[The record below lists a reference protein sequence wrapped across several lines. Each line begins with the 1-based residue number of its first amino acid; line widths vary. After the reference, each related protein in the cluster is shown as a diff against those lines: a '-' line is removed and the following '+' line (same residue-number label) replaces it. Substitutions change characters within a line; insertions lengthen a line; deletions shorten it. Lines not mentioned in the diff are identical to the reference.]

1 MNAAPELIPSAL
13 KMIAALAAVLGGLFV
28 MVHLARRYLQRP
40 GGPAK
45 DRLVRVV
52 ASQPIGVKKA
62 VTLVEVPGCVLVL
75 GVSGDRIQM
84 LARLDDPQALERVRS
99 HEEPEA
105 VSFYEHLSKFTAG
118 MRAGDHDR

>member
-1 MNAAPELIPSAL
+1 MNAVPELLPSTL
-13 KMIAALAAVLGGLFV
+13 KMIAALAVVLGGLFV
-28 MVHLARRYLQRP
+28 AMHVMRRCLRRSP
-40 GGPAK
+40 GPSKAQ
-45 DRLVRVV
+45 LVRVV

-99 HEEPEA
+99 HEGPEA

>member
-13 KMIAALAAVLGGLFV
+13 KMIAALAVVLGGLFV
-28 MVHLARRYLQRP
+28 MVHLARRYLQRT
-40 GGPAK
+40 GGSAK
-45 DRLVRVV
+45 ARLVRVV

-84 LARLDDPQALERVRS
+84 LTRLDDPQILERVRS
-99 HEEPEA
+99 HEGAEA
-105 VSFYEHLSKFTAG
+105 ASFYDHLSKLTVG

>member
-28 MVHLARRYLQRP
+28 LVHFARRYLQRT

-45 DRLVRVV
+45 ARLVRVV

-84 LARLDDPQALERVRS
+84 LTRLDDPQALEQVRA
-99 HEEPEA
+99 HEGAETP
-105 VSFYEHLSKFTAG
+105 SFYDHLSKFTLSMGAG
-118 MRAGDHDR
+118 GHDR